1 MKIFTLQKKILNLVC
16 SIFVFLLFLDASYA
30 MKSNH
35 GLDGYVENR
44 IDAAKNARMHSNM
57 GNIYFFEKKYI
68 SALKEY
74 ELAFNLSKNSQTSG
88 VYLYNIAKCHYI
100 LTNYSYAQK
109 AILGA
114 INKDCINI
122 TYYDFLVDCFIK
134 LNTTEKELEKYL
146 LDVTNPY
153 NKIVV
158 GLIYLKTD
166 RKMQAKATFDD
177 FIVQYPDMLIADDV
191 RLLINRI

>member
-16 SIFVFLLFLDASYA
+16 SIFAFLLFLDASYA

-74 ELAFNLSKNSQTSG
+74 ELAFNLSINSQSSG